1 MAKYPKK
8 KDLRM
13 TTEMDSAI
21 VQIAESMSE
30 TTGLK
35 IKPTDVVR
43 AAISRYITDFNG
55 GAITG
60 KGSVYE
66 EFIDGKEK

>member
-8 KDLRM
+8 RDLRI
-13 TTEMDSAI
+13 TTEMDDMI
-21 VQIAESMSE
+21 VHISKMMSE

>member
-1 MAKYPKK
+1 MVKYPKK

-43 AAISRYITDFNG
+43 AAISRYITAYDAG
-55 GAITG
+55 ELA
-60 KGSVYE
+60 GSVHE
-66 EFIDGKEK
+66 EFSDGKEK